1 VEAQSPKLINNNDSD
16 ASSELSDENYNR
28 VIRENKIR
36 YDPKKKIALVN
47 EPVDPALNK
56 ARQIDKLN

>member
-1 VEAQSPKLINNNDSD
+1 MINNNDSD